1 MKQWV
6 RDLNNGRQMLISNM
20 FEQNMVQLLGQEM
33 SESYIDIYIKV

>member
-1 MKQWV
+1 MKEWV
-6 RDLNNGRQMLISNM
+6 LDLNNGRRMLNSNV

>member
-1 MKQWV
+1 M
-6 RDLNNGRQMLISNM
+6 LNSNV

>member
-6 RDLNNGRQMLISNM
+6 LDLNNGRRMLNSNV

>member
-1 MKQWV
+1 MRRKLYYM
-6 RDLNNGRQMLISNM
+6 RRMLNSNV